1 MSEKQEQQIQTAIRF
16 PKSFLERLDKIADRM
31 SEPGMRV
38 TRVEVLRLAAF
49 RGVEQLEAERM
60 KKR

>member
-1 MSEKQEQQIQTAIRF
+1 MGNKQEQQVQTAIRF
-16 PKSFLERLDKIADRM
+16 PESFLDRVDKLATRM

-49 RGVEQLEAERM
+49 KGVAELEAER

>member
-1 MSEKQEQQIQTAIRF
+1 
-16 PKSFLERLDKIADRM
+16 M

-49 RGVEQLEAERM
+49 RGVEQLETE
-60 KKR
+60 KKK